1 MALAAT
7 AGIAVENAR
16 LYDLARSREEW
27 SATTADVMAA
37 MLQVS
42 GEDVLEIIVER
53 VGALIDVDL
62 VGVVVPH
69 GTTELLVTTVRGP
82 SAELWRGRVFAAE
95 GTLAS
100 RALATRRAASVG
112 ARSSVAAG
120 FPGLGPTVA
129 VPLFAGEEP
138 LGVLIISR
146 RPGSPGFAD
155 ADVDLAFAF
164 GAQAG
169 VAIEIVRARDDR
181 RRLELSRDRARIAR
195 DLHDHVIHRLFGA
208 GLSLQAV
215 SGTVDRDASAAIEAQ
230 IDAVDAAIKDIR
242 TIIFALGSEE
252 RAKGRRVRDRMLDVV
267 SELSAAMP
275 ATPRVIFSGPLD
287 SVVSPSLADD
297 LTAVL
302 RECLLNVVKHAGAE
316 FVEIDLGIADG
327 DVLLRV
333 EDDGRGPSLPAE
345 LGGLAN
351 LTDRA
356 RLRGGTCTIGVGTS
370 GGTRIEWAAPVHD
383 QRARTANVINV
394 FLVDDHEIVRRG
406 IAQLIDAESDLR
418 VVGEAG
424 SFEQATR
431 RLAATAPDVVILD
444 MRLPDGDGI
453 DLCRDIRSARPEVA
467 CLILTAYDDDA
478 ALRSAVLAG
487 ASGYVLKDIR
497 SRELIGAIR
506 RAAAGGMIPSKEV
519 MSQAASTLDAD
530 VRDESPIPALS
541 LREGQVLGLIAE
553 GLTNREIGIRL
564 GLAEKTVKNYV
575 SGLLAKLGMER
586 RTQAAVY
593 GAGRNREES

>member
-1 MALAAT
+1 M
-7 AGIAVENAR
+7 
-16 LYDLARSREEW
+16 
-27 SATTADVMAA
+27 
-37 MLQVS
+37 
-42 GEDVLEIIVER
+42 
-53 VGALIDVDL
+53 
-62 VGVVVPH
+62 
-69 GTTELLVTTVRGP
+69 
-82 SAELWRGRVFAAE
+82 
-95 GTLAS
+95 
-100 RALATRRAASVG
+100 
-112 ARSSVAAG
+112 
-120 FPGLGPTVA
+120 
-129 VPLFAGEEP
+129 
-138 LGVLIISR
+138 
-146 RPGSPGFAD
+146 
-155 ADVDLAFAF
+155 
-164 GAQAG
+164 
-169 VAIEIVRARDDR
+169 
-181 RRLELSRDRARIAR
+181 
-195 DLHDHVIHRLFGA
+195 
-208 GLSLQAV
+208 
-215 SGTVDRDASAAIEAQ
+215 
-230 IDAVDAAIKDIR
+230 
-242 TIIFALGSEE
+242 
-252 RAKGRRVRDRMLDVV
+252 
-267 SELSAAMP
+267 
-275 ATPRVIFSGPLD
+275 
-287 SVVSPSLADD
+287 
-297 LTAVL
+297 
-302 RECLLNVVKHAGAE
+302 
-316 FVEIDLGIADG
+316 
-327 DVLLRV
+327 
-333 EDDGRGPSLPAE
+333 
-345 LGGLAN
+345 
-351 LTDRA
+351 
-356 RLRGGTCTIGVGTS
+356 
-370 GGTRIEWAAPVHD
+370 
-383 QRARTANVINV
+383 INV

-497 SRELIGAIR
+497 SQELIGAIR